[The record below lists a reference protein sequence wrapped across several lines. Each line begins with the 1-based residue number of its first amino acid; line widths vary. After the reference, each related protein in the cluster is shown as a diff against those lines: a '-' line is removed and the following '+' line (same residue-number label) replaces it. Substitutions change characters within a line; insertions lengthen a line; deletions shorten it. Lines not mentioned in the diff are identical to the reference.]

1 MERKK
6 KEAVRGKHIKEK
18 PDSKLTPKAAVR
30 RAGRYKAIEA
40 ARKQVRETQ
49 QSAASQQDQEP
60 YSATDKVESYT
71 SGAVHEIIRY
81 PRHEN
86 NPFHRE
92 TDYREAPEPKAR
104 PSHAYTRHEAPAPK
118 VPTPQERMR
127 RETVKECQQAKAEQS
142 PNAFHRET
150 DYIEASAPRTPTS
163 QERMRWEA
171 VREYRQ
177 AKAEQGKN
185 AFHHETDYSEAPVLR
200 TPTPQE
206 RMRRETVKEYQQ
218 TRSEQSKNAF
228 HHETDYTE
236 APAPKPP
243 TPQERMR
250 REAVKEYRQAKAEQ
264 SKNAFH
270 RETDYSE
277 APAPKA
283 STPQERMRRE
293 AVKEYR
299 RTKAEQSKNAFHLET
314 DYAEIPTPKA
324 STPQER
330 MRREA
335 VKEYRQARA
344 EQGKNAFHH
353 ETDYAEA
360 PAPRAEKPQKQ
371 MLQTFLDGEKETA
384 PILQASEA
392 PAVSP
397 IKNEAESVKPR
408 IQPKKREIRESVKSP
423 ITVAGQRQ
431 TALPRNTSSIKAAKK
446 QLIKEQG
453 RKAAREKA
461 VKELTSGTVS
471 TGSKVIKALSVA
483 VSRAL
488 TPSRETLIYAAGIL
502 ILILIPFVV
511 VMGVAS
517 MLTSTGKGR
526 DNFVPVSEDV
536 EGYRP
541 LIRKYAAEFGIP
553 EYEDLIA
560 AVMMQESGGQ
570 TSDPMQCSESGYNT
584 EYPRE
589 PGGIT
594 DPEYSIKVG
603 VQTLAEVLDMA
614 GVDSPVD
621 LDGISLALQGYNYGS
636 GYISWALSNYGGYS
650 ELNAIEYSDMMA
662 EQYGWSGYGD
672 KAYVSHVL
680 RYYPIG
686 RSFMSEGDAA
696 IVAVAQ
702 TQIGNEGGLKY
713 CEWYGYPYRVEWCA
727 IFVSWCADQ
736 CGYLDAGILPKELN
750 VIPYVEWFRER
761 DQWQYMDYEP
771 SPGDLIFYDWES
783 DGLADHV
790 GIVERVEDGIVY
802 SIEGNAGDACIENSH
817 YLATAPI
824 YGYGTPAY

>member
-1 MERKK
+1 MRR
-6 KEAVRGKHIKEK
+6 EAVKEYRQAK
-18 PDSKLTPKAAVR
+18 AEQSKNT
-30 RAGRYKAIEA
+30 
-40 ARKQVRETQ
+40 
-49 QSAASQQDQEP
+49 
-60 YSATDKVESYT
+60 
-71 SGAVHEIIRY
+71 
-81 PRHEN
+81 
-86 NPFHRE
+86 FHRE
-92 TDYREAPEPKAR
+92 TDYA
-104 PSHAYTRHEAPAPK
+104 EAPAPK
-118 VPTPQERMR
+118 SPTPQERMR
-127 RETVKECQQAKAEQS
+127 REAVK
-142 PNAFHRET
+142 
-150 DYIEASAPRTPTS
+150 
-163 QERMRWEA
+163 
-171 VREYRQ
+171 EYRQ
-177 AKAEQGKN
+177 AKAEQ
-185 AFHHETDYSEAPVLR
+185 
-200 TPTPQE
+200 
-206 RMRRETVKEYQQ
+206 
-218 TRSEQSKNAF
+218 SKNAF
-228 HHETDYTE
+228 HRETHYVE
-236 APAPKPP
+236 APAPKQP

-270 RETDYSE
+270 RETDY
-277 APAPKA
+277 
-283 STPQERMRRE
+283 
-293 AVKEYR
+293 
-299 RTKAEQSKNAFHLET
+299 
-314 DYAEIPTPKA
+314 
-324 STPQER
+324 
-330 MRREA
+330 
-335 VKEYRQARA
+335 
-344 EQGKNAFHH
+344 
-353 ETDYAEA
+353 AEA
-360 PAPRAEKPQKQ
+360 PSPRAEKPQKQ

-384 PILQASEA
+384 PILQTSEA
-392 PAVSP
+392 PAPSP
-397 IKNEAESVKPR
+397 IRNEAESVKPR
-408 IQPKKREIRESVKSP
+408 IQPKKREDRESVKTP
-423 ITVAGQRQ
+423 ITVTGQRQ
-431 TALPRNTSSIKAAKK
+431 TALPRNTSSIKTAKK

-471 TGSKVIKALSVA
+471 AGSKVIKALSVA
-483 VSRAL
+483 ISRTL

-511 VMGVAS
+511 IMGVAS

-541 LIRKYAAEFGIP
+541 LIRQYAAEFGIP
-553 EYEDLIA
+553 EFEDLIA

-621 LDGISLALQGYNYGS
+621 LERISLALQGYNYGS

-672 KAYVSHVL
+672 KSYVAHVL

-686 RSFMSEGDAA
+686 RSFMAEGDAA
-696 IVAVAQ
+696 IIAVAQ

-713 CEWYGYPYRVEWCA
+713 CEWYGYSYRVEWCA

-771 SPGDLIFYDWES
+771 SPGDLIFYDWEG

-817 YLATAPI
+817 TLAAAPI

>member
-18 PDSKLTPKAAVR
+18 PDSKLTPKAAMR

-40 ARKQVRETQ
+40 ARKQVQEAKH
-49 QSAASQQDQEP
+49 SAAPQQEQEP

-71 SGAVHEIIRY
+71 ASAVHEIIHY

-104 PSHAYTRHEAPAPK
+104 PSYAYTQREAPTPK
-118 VPTPQERMR
+118 TPTPQERMR
-127 RETVKECQQAKAEQS
+127 REMVREYRQTKADQVKDV
-142 PNAFHRET
+142 F
-150 DYIEASAPRTPTS
+150 ASAMRIANTSRAEAPAPKRYTHNEAPTPKAPTP

-171 VREYRQ
+171 VKEYQQVR
-177 AKAEQGKN
+177 AEQSKN
-185 AFHHETDYSEAPVLR
+185 AFHRETEHSEAPAPR

-206 RMRRETVKEYQQ
+206 RMRREAVKEYRQAK
-218 TRSEQSKNAF
+218 TEQSKNVF
-228 HHETDYTE
+228 HRETHYAE

-270 RETDYSE
+270 RETHYAE
-277 APAPKA
+277 TPAPKA
-283 STPQERMRRE
+283 P
-293 AVKEYR
+293 
-299 RTKAEQSKNAFHLET
+299 
-314 DYAEIPTPKA
+314 
-324 STPQER
+324 TPQER

-335 VKEYRQARA
+335 VKEYRQAKA
-344 EQGKNAFHH
+344 EQRKIAFHH

-371 MLQTFLDGEKETA
+371 MLQSLLEGEKETA
-384 PILQASEA
+384 PLLQASEA
-392 PAVSP
+392 PAVNTV
-397 IKNEAESVKPR
+397 KNEAGSLKPR
-408 IQPKKREIRESVKSP
+408 IQPKKREVRESVKSP
-423 ITVAGQRQ
+423 ITVTGQRQ

-453 RKAAREKA
+453 LKAVREKA

-511 VMGVAS
+511 IMGVAS

-536 EGYRP
+536 EGYRS
-541 LIRKYAAEFGIP
+541 LIRQYAAEFGIP

-614 GVDSPVD
+614 GVESPVD
-621 LDGISLALQGYNYGS
+621 LDRISLALQGYNYGS

-713 CEWYGYPYRVEWCA
+713 CEWYGYSYRVEWCA

-817 YLATAPI
+817 TLAAAPI
-824 YGYGTPAY
+824 YGYGTPQY

>member
-18 PDSKLTPKAAVR
+18 PDSKLTQKAAMR

-40 ARKQVRETQ
+40 ARKQVQEAQ
-49 QSAASQQDQEP
+49 QQEQEP
-60 YSATDKVESYT
+60 YSATDMVESYT
-71 SGAVHEIIRY
+71 AGAVHEIIRY

-92 TDYREAPEPKAR
+92 TDYRKAPEPKAR
-104 PSHAYTRHEAPAPK
+104 PSHTYLQREATSPK
-118 VPTPQERMR
+118 LPTP
-127 RETVKECQQAKAEQS
+127 
-142 PNAFHRET
+142 
-150 DYIEASAPRTPTS
+150 

-177 AKAEQGKN
+177 TKADQVKDVS
-185 AFHHETDYSEAPVLR
+185 ASAMRIPDTSRVEAPAPKRYTHNEAL
-200 TPTPQE
+200 TPKAPTPQE
-206 RMRRETVKEYQQ
+206 RMRQETVKEYQQ
-218 TRSEQSKNAF
+218 AKTEQSKNAF
-228 HHETDYTE
+228 HHETDYSE
-236 APAPKPP
+236 VPAPKAPA
-243 TPQERMR
+243 PQERMR

-270 RETDYSE
+270 HETHYAE
-277 APAPKA
+277 APASKA
-283 STPQERMRRE
+283 YT
-293 AVKEYR
+293 A
-299 RTKAEQSKNAFHLET
+299 H
-314 DYAEIPTPKA
+314 
-324 STPQER
+324 ER

-344 EQGKNAFHH
+344 EQSKNAFHR

-371 MLQTFLDGEKETA
+371 MLRTFLDGEEETA
-384 PILQASEA
+384 PLLSQSEA
-392 PAVSP
+392 PAHSP

-408 IQPKKREIRESVKSP
+408 IRPQKREVRESVKSP
-423 ITVAGQRQ
+423 ITVTGQRQ
-431 TALPRNTSSIKAAKK
+431 TALPHNTSSIKNAKK

-453 RKAAREKA
+453 RKAARDKA
-461 VKELTSGTVS
+461 VKELTTGTVS
-471 TGSKVIKALSVA
+471 TGSKVIKALSIA
-483 VSRAL
+483 VSKAL
-488 TPSRETLIYAAGIL
+488 TPSRETLIYTAGIL

-511 VMGVAS
+511 IMGVAS

-541 LIRKYAAEFGIP
+541 LIRQYAAEFDIP
-553 EYEDLIA
+553 EFEDLIA

-621 LDGISLALQGYNYGS
+621 LDRISLALQGYNYGS

-713 CEWYGYPYRVEWCA
+713 CEWYGYSYRVEWCA

-750 VIPYVEWFRER
+750 VIPYVEWFREH

-790 GIVERVEDGIVY
+790 GIVEKVEDGIVY

>member
-1 MERKK
+1 MERKE

-18 PDSKLTPKAAVR
+18 PDSKLTPKAVMR

-40 ARKQVRETQ
+40 ARKQVQETRQ
-49 QSAASQQDQEP
+49 QEQEP
-60 YSATDKVESYT
+60 YSATDKMESYT
-71 SGAVHEIIRY
+71 AGAVHQIIRY

-92 TDYREAPEPKAR
+92 TDYREALEPKAR

-127 RETVKECQQAKAEQS
+127 REAVREYQQAKADQVKDVS
-142 PNAFHRET
+142 V
-150 DYIEASAPRTPTS
+150 SAMRNVDTPTLEAPAPQRHTHS
-163 QERMRWEA
+163 EAPAPKAPTPQERMRRET
-171 VREYRQ
+171 VKEYRQ

-185 AFHHETDYSEAPVLR
+185 AFHHETDYIEAPAPKQ
-200 TPTPQE
+200 PTPQQ
-206 RMRRETVKEYQQ
+206 RMRREAVREYKQANA
-218 TRSEQSKNAF
+218 EQSKNAF
-228 HHETDYTE
+228 HHETDYSE
-236 APAPKPP
+236 APSLRTP

-250 REAVKEYRQAKAEQ
+250 REAVKEYRQAKTEQ
-264 SKNAFH
+264 SKNVFH
-270 RETDYSE
+270 HETDYSE
-277 APAPKA
+277 APAL
-283 STPQERMRRE
+283 
-293 AVKEYR
+293 
-299 RTKAEQSKNAFHLET
+299 RTQ
-314 DYAEIPTPKA
+314 
-324 STPQER
+324 TPQER

-335 VKEYRQARA
+335 VKEYRQTKA
-344 EQGKNAFHH
+344 EQRKNTFHR

-371 MLQTFLDGEKETA
+371 MLRTFLDGEKETA
-384 PILQASEA
+384 PLLSQSEA
-392 PAVSP
+392 PAHSP
-397 IKNEAESVKPR
+397 IKNEAESVKSR
-408 IQPKKREIRESVKSP
+408 IQPQKREVRESVKSP
-423 ITVAGQRQ
+423 ITVTGQRQ
-431 TALPRNTSSIKAAKK
+431 TALPRNTSSIKTAKK

-471 TGSKVIKALSVA
+471 TGSKVIKALSIA

-511 VMGVAS
+511 IMGVAS

-541 LIRKYAAEFGIP
+541 LIRQYAAEFGIP

-636 GYISWALSNYGGYS
+636 GYISWALYNYGGYS

-790 GIVERVEDGIVY
+790 GIVERVEDGVVY

-817 YLATAPI
+817 TLAAAPI

>member
-18 PDSKLTPKAAVR
+18 PDSKLTPKAAMR

-40 ARKQVRETQ
+40 ARKQVQEAQ
-49 QSAASQQDQEP
+49 QQDQEP

-71 SGAVHEIIRY
+71 AGAVHEIIRY
-81 PRHEN
+81 PRHET

-92 TDYREAPEPKAR
+92 TDYREAPEPKVR
-104 PSHAYTRHEAPAPK
+104 PSHTYPQREATSPK
-118 VPTPQERMR
+118 LPTP
-127 RETVKECQQAKAEQS
+127 
-142 PNAFHRET
+142 
-150 DYIEASAPRTPTS
+150 

-177 AKAEQGKN
+177 TKDVSPGTMRNADTPKAE
-185 AFHHETDYSEAPVLR
+185 AP
-200 TPTPQE
+200 PPQ
-206 RMRRETVKEYQQ
+206 RHTH
-218 TRSEQSKNAF
+218 N
-228 HHETDYTE
+228 E
-236 APAPKPP
+236 APASKAP

-250 REAVKEYRQAKAEQ
+250 REAVKEYRQAKTEQ

-270 RETDYSE
+270 RETDYTE
-277 APAPKA
+277 PPTLKAP
-283 STPQERMRRE
+283 TPQERMRRE
-293 AVKEYR
+293 AVTKYR
-299 RTKAEQSKNAFHLET
+299 QAKVEQSKNAFHRET
-314 DYAEIPTPKA
+314 DYTEAPVLRTP
-324 STPQER
+324 TPQER
-330 MRREA
+330 MRREM
-335 VKEYRQARA
+335 VKEYRQAKV
-344 EQGKNAFHH
+344 EQSENACHR
-353 ETDYAEA
+353 ETDYAEVLT
-360 PAPRAEKPQKQ
+360 PRAEKTQKQ
-371 MLQTFLDGEKETA
+371 MLQSFLEEEKETA
-384 PILQASEA
+384 PLLQAGEA
-392 PAVSP
+392 PALSP
-397 IKNEAESVKPR
+397 IKNEAESAKPR
-408 IQPKKREIRESVKSP
+408 LRPKKREVRESVKTP
-423 ITVAGQRQ
+423 ITVTGQRQ
-431 TALPRNTSSIKAAKK
+431 TALPRNTSSIKTAKK
-446 QLIKEQG
+446 QIIKEQG

-461 VKELTSGTVS
+461 VKELTTGAVS
-471 TGSKVIKALSVA
+471 SGSKVIKALSVA

-502 ILILIPFVV
+502 LLILIPFIVI
-511 VMGVAS
+511 MGVAS

-541 LIRKYAAEFGIP
+541 LIRQYAAEFGIP

-621 LDGISLALQGYNYGS
+621 LDRISLALQGYNYGS

-713 CEWYGYPYRVEWCA
+713 CEWYGYSYRVEWCA

-750 VIPYVEWFRER
+750 VIPYVEWFQER
-761 DQWQYMDYEP
+761 DQWKYRDYEP

-817 YLATAPI
+817 YLAIAPI

>member
-18 PDSKLTPKAAVR
+18 PDSKLTPKAAMR
-30 RAGRYKAIEA
+30 RAGCYKAIEA
-40 ARKQVRETQ
+40 ARKQVQEAQ
-49 QSAASQQDQEP
+49 QQDQEP

-71 SGAVHEIIRY
+71 AGAVHEIIRY
-81 PRHEN
+81 PRHKN

-92 TDYREAPEPKAR
+92 TDC
-104 PSHAYTRHEAPAPK
+104 TEAPAPK
-118 VPTPQERMR
+118 APTP
-127 RETVKECQQAKAEQS
+127 
-142 PNAFHRET
+142 
-150 DYIEASAPRTPTS
+150 

-171 VREYRQ
+171 VREHRQ
-177 AKAEQGKN
+177 AKVDQVKDVSVSAMRNADTPRAE
-185 AFHHETDYSEAPVLR
+185 A
-200 TPTPQE
+200 PTPQ
-206 RMRRETVKEYQQ
+206 RHTY
-218 TRSEQSKNAF
+218 N
-228 HHETDYTE
+228 E
-236 APAPKPP
+236 ARALKQP

-250 REAVKEYRQAKAEQ
+250 REAVKEYRQAKAGQSKNAFHRETDYTEAPVPKAPTPQERMRRETVKEYRQAKTEQ

-270 RETDYSE
+270 RETDYAE

-283 STPQERMRRE
+283 PTPQERMRRE
-293 AVKEYR
+293 TVKEYR
-299 RTKAEQSKNAFHLET
+299 QAKAEQSKNAFYRET
-314 DYAEIPTPKA
+314 DYTETPAPKA
-324 STPQER
+324 PTLQER

-335 VKEYRQARA
+335 VKEYRQARD
-344 EQGKNAFHH
+344 EHGENAFHH
-353 ETDYAEA
+353 ETDYTEA
-360 PAPRAEKPQKQ
+360 PAPRAVKPQKQ
-371 MLQTFLDGEKETA
+371 MLQSFIDGEKEA
-384 PILQASEA
+384 GQPIQSGEV
-392 PAVSP
+392 PAVNT
-397 IKNEAESVKPR
+397 IKNKAEIGKTSFP
-408 IQPKKREIRESVKSP
+408 PKKRESRESTKIP
-423 ITVAGQRQ
+423 ITITGQRR
-431 TALPRNTSSIKAAKK
+431 TALPRNTSSIKTAKK

-471 TGSKVIKALSVA
+471 TGSKVIKDLSVA

-488 TPSRETLIYAAGIL
+488 TPRRETLIYAAGIL
-502 ILILIPFVV
+502 ILIMIPFVV
-511 VMGVAS
+511 IMGIAS
-517 MLTSTGKGR
+517 ILTSTGKGR

-541 LIRKYAAEFGIP
+541 LIRQYAAEFGIP
-553 EYEDLIA
+553 EFEDLIA

-621 LDGISLALQGYNYGS
+621 LDRISLALQGYNYGS

-702 TQIGNEGGLKY
+702 TQIGNVGGLKY
-713 CEWYGYPYRVEWCA
+713 CEWYGYSYRVEWCA

-771 SPGDLIFYDWES
+771 SPGDLIFYDWEG

-824 YGYGTPAY
+824 YGYGTPQY

>member
-6 KEAVRGKHIKEK
+6 KETVRGKHIKEK
-18 PDSKLTPKAAVR
+18 PDSKPTPKAAMR
-30 RAGRYKAIEA
+30 HAGRYKAIEA
-40 ARKQVRETQ
+40 ARKQVQEAQ
-49 QSAASQQDQEP
+49 QQDQEP

-71 SGAVHEIIRY
+71 AGAVHEIIRY

-104 PSHAYTRHEAPAPK
+104 PPLAYTRHEAPTPK
-118 VPTPQERMR
+118 APTP
-127 RETVKECQQAKAEQS
+127 
-142 PNAFHRET
+142 
-150 DYIEASAPRTPTS
+150 

-177 AKAEQGKN
+177 AKANQVKDVPDSAKRN
-185 AFHHETDYSEAPVLR
+185 ADTPRAEAPALQR
-200 TPTPQE
+200 HTHNEAPTPKAPTPQE
-206 RMRRETVKEYQQ
+206 RMRWEAIKEYQQ
-218 TRSEQSKNAF
+218 VR
-228 HHETDYTE
+228 
-236 APAPKPP
+236 
-243 TPQERMR
+243 
-250 REAVKEYRQAKAEQ
+250 AEQ

-270 RETDYSE
+270 S
-277 APAPKA
+277 
-283 STPQERMRRE
+283 
-293 AVKEYR
+293 
-299 RTKAEQSKNAFHLET
+299 ET
-314 DYAEIPTPKA
+314 DYAK
-324 STPQER
+324 
-330 MRREA
+330 
-335 VKEYRQARA
+335 
-344 EQGKNAFHH
+344 
-353 ETDYAEA
+353 A
-360 PAPRAEKPQKQ
+360 PAPRTEKPQKQ
-371 MLQTFLDGEKETA
+371 MLQTFLEGEKEIA

-392 PAVSP
+392 PALSP
-397 IKNEAESVKPR
+397 IRNEAESVKPR
-408 IQPKKREIRESVKSP
+408 LRPKKREVRENVKSP
-423 ITVAGQRQ
+423 ITVTGQRQ
-431 TALPRNTSSIKAAKK
+431 TALPRNTSSIKTAKK

-461 VKELTSGTVS
+461 VKELTTGTVS

-488 TPSRETLIYAAGIL
+488 TPNRETLIYAAGIL

-511 VMGVAS
+511 IMGVAS

-541 LIRKYAAEFGIP
+541 LIRQNAAEFGIP

-614 GVDSPVD
+614 GVESPVD

-636 GYISWALSNYGGYS
+636 GYISWALTNYGGYS

-713 CEWYGYPYRVEWCA
+713 CEWYGYSYRVEWCA

-761 DQWQYMDYEP
+761 DQWQYMDYAP

-790 GIVERVEDGIVY
+790 GIVERTEDGIVY
-802 SIEGNAGDACIENSH
+802 SIEGNAGDRCIENSH
-817 YLATAPI
+817 YLGTSLI
-824 YGYGTPAY
+824 YGYGVPQY

>member
-1 MERKK
+1 MERKE

-18 PDSKLTPKAAVR
+18 PDSKLTPKAAMR

-40 ARKQVRETQ
+40 ARKQVQEAQ
-49 QSAASQQDQEP
+49 QQDQEP
-60 YSATDKVESYT
+60 YSATNKVESYT
-71 SGAVHEIIRY
+71 AGTVHEIIHY

-92 TDYREAPEPKAR
+92 TDYREAPKPKAR
-104 PSHAYTRHEAPAPK
+104 PSHTYPQREAPTLKTPI
-118 VPTPQERMR
+118 PQERMR
-127 RETVKECQQAKAEQS
+127 R
-142 PNAFHRET
+142 
-150 DYIEASAPRTPTS
+150 
-163 QERMRWEA
+163 EA

-177 AKAEQGKN
+177 AKADQVKDVSPGAMRN
-185 AFHHETDYSEAPVLR
+185 TDTPRAEAPAPQR
-200 TPTPQE
+200 HTHSESPAPKPPTPQE
-206 RMRRETVKEYQQ
+206 RMRREAVKEYRQAKV
-218 TRSEQSKNAF
+218 EQSKNAF

-236 APAPKPP
+236 TLAPKAP
-243 TPQERMR
+243 TPQERMRREAVKEYRQAKAEQSKNTFYRETHYAEAPASKQPTPQERMRREAVKEYRQAKTELSKNAFHHGTDYIEAPAPKQPTAQKRRR

-270 RETDYSE
+270 RETDY
-277 APAPKA
+277 
-283 STPQERMRRE
+283 
-293 AVKEYR
+293 
-299 RTKAEQSKNAFHLET
+299 
-314 DYAEIPTPKA
+314 
-324 STPQER
+324 
-330 MRREA
+330 
-335 VKEYRQARA
+335 
-344 EQGKNAFHH
+344 
-353 ETDYAEA
+353 AEA
-360 PAPRAEKPQKQ
+360 PAPRAEKSQKQ
-371 MLQTFLDGEKETA
+371 MLQSFLEGERETA
-384 PILQASEA
+384 PLLQTSEA
-392 PAVSP
+392 PVASM
-397 IKNEAESVKPR
+397 IKNEAESVKPH
-408 IQPKKREIRESVKSP
+408 IQPKKREVRESVKSP
-423 ITVAGQRQ
+423 ITVTGQRQ
-431 TALPRNTSSIKAAKK
+431 TALSRNTSSIKTAKK

-461 VKELTSGTVS
+461 VKKLTTGTVS

-502 ILILIPFVV
+502 ILIMIPFVV
-511 VMGVAS
+511 IMGVAS

-541 LIRKYAAEFGIP
+541 LIRQYAAEFGIP

-621 LDGISLALQGYNYGS
+621 LDGISLAVQGYNYGS

-686 RSFMSEGDAA
+686 RSFMNEGDAA

-817 YLATAPI
+817 YLGSAPI

>member
-6 KEAVRGKHIKEK
+6 KETVRGKHIKEK
-18 PDSKLTPKAAVR
+18 SDSKLTPKAAML

-40 ARKQVRETQ
+40 ARKQIQEAQ
-49 QSAASQQDQEP
+49 QQEQEP

-71 SGAVHEIIRY
+71 AGAVHEIIRY

-104 PSHAYTRHEAPAPK
+104 LSYTYPQREATSPK
-118 VPTPQERMR
+118 LPTPQERMR
-127 RETVKECQQAKAEQS
+127 RGAVKEYRQAKADQVKDVS
-142 PNAFHRET
+142 
-150 DYIEASAPRTPTS
+150 ASAMRNADTPRAQAPAPKRYTHNEAPAPKQPIA
-163 QERMRWEA
+163 QERMRREA
-171 VREYRQ
+171 VKEYRQ
-177 AKAEQGKN
+177 AKAEQSQN
-185 AFHHETDYSEAPVLR
+185 AFH
-200 TPTPQE
+200 
-206 RMRRETVKEYQQ
+206 RET
-218 TRSEQSKNAF
+218 N
-228 HHETDYTE
+228 YTE

-250 REAVKEYRQAKAEQ
+250 REAVTKYRQAKVEQ
-264 SKNAFH
+264 S
-270 RETDYSE
+270 
-277 APAPKA
+277 
-283 STPQERMRRE
+283 
-293 AVKEYR
+293 
-299 RTKAEQSKNAFHLET
+299 
-314 DYAEIPTPKA
+314 
-324 STPQER
+324 
-330 MRREA
+330 
-335 VKEYRQARA
+335 
-344 EQGKNAFHH
+344 KNAFHH
-353 ETDYAEA
+353 ETDYAEVLT
-360 PAPRAEKPQKQ
+360 PRAEKTQKQ
-371 MLQTFLDGEKETA
+371 MLQSFLEEEKETA
-384 PILQASEA
+384 PLLQAGEA

-423 ITVAGQRQ
+423 ITVTGQRQ
-431 TALPRNTSSIKAAKK
+431 TALPRNTSSIKTAKK

-461 VKELTSGTVS
+461 VKELTTGTVS

-536 EGYRP
+536 EDYRP
-541 LIRKYAAEFGIP
+541 LIRQYAVEFGIP
-553 EYEDLIA
+553 EYEDLIG

-621 LDGISLALQGYNYGS
+621 LDRISLALQGYNYGS

-702 TQIGNEGGLKY
+702 TQLGNEGGLKY
-713 CEWYGYPYRVEWCA
+713 CEWYGYSYRVEWCA

>member
-18 PDSKLTPKAAVR
+18 PESKLTSKAAMR

-40 ARKQVRETQ
+40 ARKQVQEAQ
-49 QSAASQQDQEP
+49 QQEQEP

-71 SGAVHEIIRY
+71 AGAVHEIIRY

-92 TDYREAPEPKAR
+92 TDYREAPEPKAH
-104 PSHAYTRHEAPAPK
+104 PSHLHTQREAPTPK
-118 VPTPQERMR
+118 TPTPQERMR
-127 RETVKECQQAKAEQS
+127 REAVKEYRQAKAEQS

-150 DYIEASAPRTPTS
+150 DYIEAPAPRTPTS
-163 QERMRWEA
+163 QERMRREA

-206 RMRRETVKEYQQ
+206 RMRRETVKEYRQAKA
-218 TRSEQSKNAF
+218 EQSKNAF

-250 REAVKEYRQAKAEQ
+250 REAVKEYRQAKVEQ

-270 RETDYSE
+270 RETDNTE
-277 APAPKA
+277 TPAPKA
-283 STPQERMRRE
+283 PTPQERMRRE
-293 AVKEYR
+293 
-299 RTKAEQSKNAFHLET
+299 T
-314 DYAEIPTPKA
+314 I
-324 STPQER
+324 
-330 MRREA
+330 
-335 VKEYRQARA
+335 KEYRQTKAK
-344 EQGKNAFHH
+344 QSKNTFHR

-384 PILQASEA
+384 PILQTSEA
-392 PAVSP
+392 PAPSP
-397 IKNEAESVKPR
+397 IRNEAESVKPR
-408 IQPKKREIRESVKSP
+408 IQPKKREDRESVKTP
-423 ITVAGQRQ
+423 ITVTGQRQ
-431 TALPRNTSSIKAAKK
+431 TALPRNTSSIKTAKK

-461 VKELTSGTVS
+461 VKELTTGTVS

-502 ILILIPFVV
+502 ILIMIPFVV
-511 VMGVAS
+511 IMGIAS
-517 MLTSTGKGR
+517 ILTSTGKGR

-560 AVMMQESGGQ
+560 AVTMQESGGQ

-614 GVDSPVD
+614 GVESPVD
-621 LDGISLALQGYNYGS
+621 LDRISLALQGYNYGS

-713 CEWYGYPYRVEWCA
+713 CEWYGYSYRVEWCA

-817 YLATAPI
+817 YLGSAPI
-824 YGYGTPAY
+824 YGYGCPAY